1 MVHLYIYTFEE
12 DRQISSFTNR
22 VYKFY
27 VILGIFL
34 VVAPIIGMIFFIFF
48 IHGLTSNVL
57 LSNESIEFKR
67 KLIEINVHD
76 ITKNVEILDHFVER
90 HLLEIE
96 KEESSKL
103 MSIRRPEEHAKKKR
117 EYLEK
122 RKIRL
127 SEIQSRLKAIKKKRN
142 KSTVD
147 LKENGESLA
156 INKNLIRKAERH
168 LNDSIWLSIFSLW
181 VMCLGILVAKVGFKR
196 WNEVY

>member
-1 MVHLYIYTFEE
+1 
-12 DRQISSFTNR
+12 
-22 VYKFY
+22 